1 MVDETLPGGSSDPPT
16 SCTDSPE
23 APDSCPLARV
33 RVLYTLSEF
42 TAPSAIQLSL
52 DPTQFPGE
60 VVKEAQ
66 ADSLQCALGG
76 RGWGHDTKEASHVQ
90 SLTLSHLDE
99 AKQDDESQGQQLGSS
114 KGVLHAG
121 GGLHAVAVH
130 SREQHCGEEGRERSV
145 ETPQAGAPVQGW
157 GTEEVRCF
165 WLGSHRGKALPAPW
179 ALTFWDVF

>member
-1 MVDETLPGGSSDPPT
+1 MVDENLPGGSSDPST
-16 SCTDSPE
+16 SCTDSR
-23 APDSCPLARV
+23 PLARV
-33 RVLYTLSEF
+33 RVLYTLSEL

-52 DPTQFPGE
+52 DPTQFPVE

-66 ADSLQCALGG
+66 ADSLQCVLGG
-76 RGWGHDTKEASHVQ
+76 GGWGHDTKEVSHVQ

-114 KGVLHAG
+114 KGILHAG

-130 SREQHCGEEGRERSV
+130 SREQHCGEEQRESKALRPHS
-145 ETPQAGAPVQGW
+145 AGAPVQGW

-179 ALTFWDVF
+179 ALSFWDAF

>member
-33 RVLYTLSEF
+33 RVLYTLLEL

-52 DPTQFPGE
+52 DPTQFPVE

-66 ADSLQCALGG
+66 AEALGG
-76 RGWGHDTKEASHVQ
+76 GGWGHDTKEVSHVQ

-114 KGVLHAG
+114 KGILHAG

-130 SREQHCGEEGRERSV
+130 SREQHCGEEQRERSV
-145 ETPQAGAPVQGW
+145 ETPHRRRSSPG
-157 GTEEVRCF
+157 
-165 WLGSHRGKALPAPW
+165 LGHRGGQVLLAGIPQRQSPACPMGS
-179 ALTFWDVF
+179 VFLGRVLIS

>member
-33 RVLYTLSEF
+33 RVLYTLSEL

-52 DPTQFPGE
+52 DPTQFPVE

-76 RGWGHDTKEASHVQ
+76 RG
-90 SLTLSHLDE
+90 
-99 AKQDDESQGQQLGSS
+99 
-114 KGVLHAG
+114 
-121 GGLHAVAVH
+121 
-130 SREQHCGEEGRERSV
+130 
-145 ETPQAGAPVQGW
+145 
-157 GTEEVRCF
+157 
-165 WLGSHRGKALPAPW
+165 
-179 ALTFWDVF
+179 

>member
-23 APDSCPLARV
+23 APDSCPLAGV
-33 RVLYTLSEF
+33 RVLYTLGVHSSF
-42 TAPSAIQLSL
+42 CHSAFL

-76 RGWGHDTKEASHVQ
+76 GGWGHDTKEVSHVQ

-130 SREQHCGEEGRERSV
+130 SREQHCGEEERE
-145 ETPQAGAPVQGW
+145 
-157 GTEEVRCF
+157 
-165 WLGSHRGKALPAPW
+165 
-179 ALTFWDVF
+179 